1 MPKENIPLNLVKIA
15 EVEGVSEII
24 PVSARKGRNVKELIN
39 LILSYLP
46 TGSKIF
52 ADDVISNKSEKFM
65 IAEIMREK
73 ILLKTD
79 KEIPHGVAVVVN
91 TFEKQRNGVYD
102 INLDIV
108 CEKQNHKSIIIGK
121 QGAKIKEISK
131 EQMDRYVEELLAH
144 TDEGEV
150 VEMLQKI
157 VPSYVPNRI

>member
-1 MPKENIPLNLVKIA
+1 
-15 EVEGVSEII
+15 
-24 PVSARKGRNVKELIN
+24 
-39 LILSYLP
+39 
-46 TGSKIF
+46 
-52 ADDVISNKSEKFM
+52 M

-121 QGAKIKEISK
+121 QGAKIKEISAYARQDMEK
-131 EQMDRYVEELLAH
+131 FLGAKVFLTTFVKVEENWRDKESLISELGYK
-144 TDEGEV
+144 DEI
-150 VEMLQKI
+150 L
-157 VPSYVPNRI
+157 